1 VNSLRH
7 CQFDRSRLSDEM
19 VGDRVLA
26 SVSGYYTL
34 LELQRCGLTRPT
46 DLQKFFTI
54 TTNNFV

>member
-1 VNSLRH
+1 
-7 CQFDRSRLSDEM
+7 M